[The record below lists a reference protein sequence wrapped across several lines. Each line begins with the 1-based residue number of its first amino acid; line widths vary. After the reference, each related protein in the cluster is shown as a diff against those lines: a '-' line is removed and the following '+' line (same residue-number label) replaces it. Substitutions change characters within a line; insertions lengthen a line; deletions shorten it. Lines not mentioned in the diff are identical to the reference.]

1 MSSILTV
8 SQINKYISFKL
19 KNDPKLKG
27 IAIKG
32 EISGFVRNSKS
43 GHCYF
48 SLKDESSLIKAV
60 MFSSNAERLKFVPE
74 NGMSV
79 IAFGNI
85 DAYERDGVY
94 QLMAFDLVP
103 SGIGEEAIRLE
114 QLKQELSELG
124 VFSKEK
130 KPICRY
136 PKNIAVVS
144 SADGAALWDIVSVV
158 KRRYPLTKI
167 TVFPTLVQGLAA
179 PKNIAS
185 ALYQADISG
194 ADTIILARGGGSKQ
208 DLSAFNTREVAIAIY
223 SCETPVISAV
233 GHEVD
238 FSIADMIADLRA
250 PTPTGAAELA
260 TPDIS
265 DMKSELDMI
274 TNQLRDAVYSKL
286 NIREMILDAV
296 EALLD
301 SLSPT
306 HKVQRLYETI
316 DDIDHKLSNALESK
330 LRVCE
335 LVLSA
340 QMDML
345 KTLDPANILK
355 RGYGL
360 VYSNGEVVTDAS
372 KLRTGDTIS
381 VKLRGGSI
389 TAEVKNIEKDEINEL

>member
-124 VFSKEK
+124 IFAKEK

-296 EALLD
+296 EALLE

-340 QMDML
+340 QTDIL

>member
-124 VFSKEK
+124 IFAKEK

-296 EALLD
+296 ETLLD

-340 QMDML
+340 QTDML

-372 KLRTGDTIS
+372 KLGEGDEIS
-381 VKLRGGSI
+381 IKLNGGSI

>member
-60 MFSSNAERLKFVPE
+60 MFSSNAERLKFLPE

-103 SGIGEEAIRLE
+103 SGIGEEALRLE

-124 VFSKEK
+124 IFAKEK

-136 PKNIAVVS
+136 PNNIAVVS

-167 TVFPTLVQGLAA
+167 TVFPTLVQGLTA
-179 PKNIAS
+179 PRNIAS

-208 DLSAFNTREVAIAIY
+208 DLAAFNTKEVAIAIY

-265 DMKSELDMI
+265 DMKSELDAI
-274 TNQLRDAVYSKL
+274 TNQLRDLALSKL
-286 NIREMILDAV
+286 NIREMALDAV
-296 EALLD
+296 EALLE

-306 HKVQRLYETI
+306 YKVQRLYETI
-316 DDIDHKLSNALESK
+316 GDIEHTLKSTLESK

-335 LVLSA
+335 LVLNT
-340 QMDML
+340 QTDML

-372 KLRTGDTIS
+372 KLGVGDVIS
-381 VKLRGGSI
+381 VKLRGRNI
-389 TAEVKNIEKDEINEL
+389 TAEVKKIEKDEINEL

>member
-8 SQINKYISFKL
+8 SQINKYISFKI

-32 EISGFVRNSKS
+32 EITGFVRNSKS

-48 SLKDESSLIKAV
+48 SLKDEASLIKAV

-94 QLMAFDLVP
+94 QLVAFDLVP

-114 QLKQELSELG
+114 QLKQELTELG
-124 VFSKEK
+124 VFAKEK
-130 KPICRY
+130 KQICRY
-136 PKNIAVVS
+136 PDNIAVVS

-167 TVFPTLVQGLAA
+167 TVFPTLVQGEAA

-208 DLSAFNTREVAIAIY
+208 DLAAFNTREVAVAIY
-223 SCETPVISAV
+223 SCETPLISAV

-238 FSIADMIADLRA
+238 YSIADMIADLRA

-265 DMKSELDMI
+265 EVKRDIYELTD
-274 TNQLRDAVYSKL
+274 QLRTLAVTKT
-286 NIREMILDAV
+286 NVCEMMLDAG
-296 EALLD
+296 ESLLE
-301 SLSPT
+301 SLSPVY
-306 HKVQRLYETI
+306 KVQRLYESI
-316 DDIDHKLSNALESK
+316 DGMERSLEDLLRSK
-330 LRVCE
+330 LKVCD
-335 LVLSA
+335 LVLNA
-340 QMDML
+340 QTQIL
-345 KTLDPANILK
+345 KSFDPQNVLK
-355 RGYGL
+355 RGYGIL
-360 VYSNGEVVTDAS
+360 YSNCAVVTDVD
-372 KLRTGDTIS
+372 KLHNGDLIDI
-381 VKLRGGSI
+381 VLRNGRLY
-389 TAEVKNIEKDEINEL
+389 AEVKKIEKDDLNEL